1 MLKISQAHSPTL
13 RKSQGN
19 FNAVIRKRIISL
31 PSEDS
36 LFAAMSAIYFS
47 SLYLARLYD
56 DKSYKRSGPL
66 KILTSN
72 FAPKLAKFKE
82 EPTRINYSIFARR
95 TRFLNSRRPQEA
107 LKLDKSRRR

>member
-13 RKSQGN
+13 HKSQGN
-19 FNAVIRKRIISL
+19 FNVVIRKRIISL

-36 LFAAMSAIYFS
+36 LFAAMCTIY
-47 SLYLARLYD
+47 SLRSISPARD

-82 EPTRINYSIFARR
+82 EPTQINCSIFARR
-95 TRFLNSRRPQEA
+95 TRFLNLRRPQEA
-107 LKLDKSRRR
+107 LKLAKSHRR